1 MVVAKAG
8 EQRFFS
14 PRLNRP
20 SDGVKRPPTSR
31 DLLNLRAR
39 CEGGGETAGVLVAQA
54 DGFAL
59 LLGLVEEACDELGT
73 SSSRA
78 ASIKDDLPFIFFLC
92 SFSFCASIARKRA
105 ISASTLADSETGV
118 VVSRRTR
125 GQRGVMRRRKYLER
139 TRRILLLDLL

>member
-1 MVVAKAG
+1 MVVANAN
-8 EQRFFS
+8 EQLFFS

-59 LLGLVEEACDELGT
+59 LFGLVEEAYE
-73 SSSRA
+73 
-78 ASIKDDLPFIFFLC
+78 
-92 SFSFCASIARKRA
+92 
-105 ISASTLADSETGV
+105 GV
-118 VVSRRTR
+118 SM
-125 GQRGVMRRRKYLER
+125 GER
-139 TRRILLLDLL
+139 